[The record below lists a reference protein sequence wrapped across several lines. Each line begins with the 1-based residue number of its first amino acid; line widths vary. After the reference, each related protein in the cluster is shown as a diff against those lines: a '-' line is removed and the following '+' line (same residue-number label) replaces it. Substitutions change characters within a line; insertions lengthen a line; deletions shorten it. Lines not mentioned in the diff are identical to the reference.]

1 MAKSVPQSMSSRTA
15 VQKALD
21 RAVSGGEGGGLPGA
35 AAEVLD
41 LRGRWF
47 GAAGVADTTT
57 GRERLPEEEFRI
69 GSTTKTFTAALV
81 LQLAAEGVLTL
92 DDTVEQWLPGLL
104 RGNGHDPD
112 RITLRHL
119 LGMTGGVFNYA
130 VDEKL
135 ASQHYGA
142 AFLEHRYDRYRPEQL
157 VEVAQSH
164 APDFAPGEGWT
175 YSNTGYILAGLVI
188 EKATGRSFADQ
199 VQERIARPLALGGT
213 YVPGDDEHA
222 LRGPHTRLYSKNN
235 LPDADAEIHDVT
247 ELNTTFAWAAGGM
260 VSTTRDLNRFFGELL
275 GGRLLPP
282 AEQREMFAVRPTPEG
297 KWIPHT
303 SYGLGISSIE
313 VAPGVTV
320 WGMGGAFH
328 GSFCYTYGTRDGL
341 HIVSQSINADWNNPI
356 GVFTEVLLAEFA
368 PEEPAPADPAR

>member
-104 RGNGHDPD
+104 RGNGNDPD

-164 APDFAPGEGWT
+164 APDFAPAR
-175 YSNTGYILAGLVI
+175 AGPT
-188 EKATGRSFADQ
+188 ATPATSWRVSSSRRRPAGASPTRSKS
-199 VQERIARPLALGGT
+199 E
-213 YVPGDDEHA
+213 
-222 LRGPHTRLYSKNN
+222 S
-235 LPDADAEIHDVT
+235 
-247 ELNTTFAWAAGGM
+247 
-260 VSTTRDLNRFFGELL
+260 
-275 GGRLLPP
+275 
-282 AEQREMFAVRPTPEG
+282 
-297 KWIPHT
+297 
-303 SYGLGISSIE
+303 
-313 VAPGVTV
+313 
-320 WGMGGAFH
+320 
-328 GSFCYTYGTRDGL
+328 
-341 HIVSQSINADWNNPI
+341 
-356 GVFTEVLLAEFA
+356 
-368 PEEPAPADPAR
+368 PAPSRWPEPMCRATTSTPCAARTPVCTARTTCPMPMQRSMT